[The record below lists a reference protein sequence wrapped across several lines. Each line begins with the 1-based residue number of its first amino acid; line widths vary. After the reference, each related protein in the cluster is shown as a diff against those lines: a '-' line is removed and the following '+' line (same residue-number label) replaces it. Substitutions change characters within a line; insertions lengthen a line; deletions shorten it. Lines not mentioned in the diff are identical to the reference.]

1 MTLTPNRLSADR
13 LSADRL
19 ATDRLATDGLTSEAD
34 VEAFV
39 VQRYGAGAQAV
50 EAALC
55 CPVDYDPR
63 FLAVIPQEVLDRD
76 YGCGDPS
83 THLREGETVPD
94 LGSGGGKIAFI
105 AAQVVGATGRVIGVD
120 MTDEMLGLAR
130 AAAPEVASAIGFDNV
145 EFRKGKIQDMRLD
158 VAASEAFLAEHP
170 VSDFA
175 GLTAYEAF
183 GQQQRAE
190 RPLIADASVDAVV
203 SNCVLNLVAHEQK
216 TSLFAEIFRV
226 LRRGGRAVIS
236 DIVSDVEVPP
246 HLRADAEL
254 WSGCISG
261 AYQEEGFLQAF
272 TDAGFYGVTLDKRDG
287 APWQVVEGIEF
298 RSVTVV
304 AYKGKQGPCMDHG
317 QAVVLKG
324 PFSSVVDD
332 DDHVY
337 ERGVPT
343 AVCAK
348 TFDILSKAP
357 YDGMFELLEPA
368 EPVDP
373 STAPVFDCAPPT
385 AAATP
390 VPGGSARRQVA
401 GLVSASGTAGCC

>member
-1 MTLTPNRLSADR
+1 
-13 LSADRL
+13 
-19 ATDRLATDGLTSEAD
+19 
-34 VEAFV
+34 
-39 VQRYGAGAQAV
+39 
-50 EAALC
+50 
-55 CPVDYDPR
+55 
-63 FLAVIPQEVLDRD
+63 
-76 YGCGDPS
+76 
-83 THLREGETVPD
+83 
-94 LGSGGGKIAFI
+94 
-105 AAQVVGATGRVIGVD
+105 
-120 MTDEMLGLAR
+120 
-130 AAAPEVASAIGFDNV
+130 
-145 EFRKGKIQDMRLD
+145 
-158 VAASEAFLAEHP
+158 
-170 VSDFA
+170 
-175 GLTAYEAF
+175 
-183 GQQQRAE
+183 
-190 RPLIADASVDAVV
+190 
-203 SNCVLNLVAHEQK
+203 
-216 TSLFAEIFRV
+216 
-226 LRRGGRAVIS
+226 
-236 DIVSDVEVPP
+236 
-246 HLRADAEL
+246 
-254 WSGCISG
+254 
-261 AYQEEGFLQAF
+261 
-272 TDAGFYGVTLDKRDG
+272 
-287 APWQVVEGIEF
+287 
-298 RSVTVV
+298 V